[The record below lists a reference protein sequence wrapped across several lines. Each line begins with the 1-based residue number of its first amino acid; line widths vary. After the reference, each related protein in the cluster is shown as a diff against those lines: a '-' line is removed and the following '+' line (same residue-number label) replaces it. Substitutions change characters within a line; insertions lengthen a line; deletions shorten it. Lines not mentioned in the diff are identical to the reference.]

1 MDDAGLPHPVK
12 LKKAVLD
19 DIIKHAQSARNEIAG
34 LLLGNMRGNTL
45 VVSDSVTGQQSGSA
59 THVVLD
65 DEFLVKVASQYGQ
78 RGKKKSIVGWYH
90 SHPEMGCFVS
100 GTDFDTQKRFQ
111 ALFPDAVG
119 LVIDPS
125 PPERLAIFRVEEEKP
140 KTSKDKPVPA

>member
-1 MDDAGLPHPVK
+1 LEGAGLQHPVK

-34 LLLGNMRGNTL
+34 LLLGNMHGNTL
-45 VVSDSVTGQQSGSA
+45 IVSDSVTGEQSGTA

-65 DEFLVKVASQYGQ
+65 DVFLARVASEYGE

-90 SHPEMGCFVS
+90 SHPALGCFVS
-100 GTDFDTQKRFQ
+100 GTDFETQKRFQ
-111 ALFPDAVG
+111 ALFPYAVG

-125 PPERLAIFRVEEEKP
+125 PPERLAIFRVEEER
-140 KTSKDKPVPA
+140 TSIKDRLTLE